1 MLSQYSFSQN
11 PLLPAPRHTS
21 GGSKRHSFRDGRL
34 PIFPNASPKVS
45 REDPVARSRTTLVHD
60 TKGRNSC
67 QRIFANDLQ
76 IELNGGNPGV
86 NRAKWGGPLV
96 RGRRPRRPLVSKPPT
111 APASSN

>member
-1 MLSQYSFSQN
+1 MLSRYFVAQILSC
-11 PLLPAPRHTS
+11 PHPDTPPA
-21 GGSKRHSFRDGRL
+21 GSKRHSFRDGRL

-45 REDPVARSRTTLVHD
+45 QEDPVARSRTTLVHD

-96 RGRRPRRPLVSKPPT
+96 RGRRPRRP
-111 APASSN
+111 